1 MQWILELLGF
11 KSSINR
17 QKQKLDQ
24 LRQKAF
30 EAQRNGNLR
39 LAGKYLSEA
48 EQLETKIFEAEA
60 GSKL

>member
-1 MQWILELLGF
+1 MQWILELLGL
-11 KSSINR
+11 KSSTDR
-17 QKQKLDQ
+17 QKKRLEQ

-48 EQLETKIFEAEA
+48 ELLETQIIEGDSKI
-60 GSKL
+60 